1 MKSLRPQEQQ
11 KMRPELRQKPKSL
24 RRQEQQKMR
33 PELRQTKSLRRQ
45 EQQKM
50 RLKLRQRPKS
60 LRPQG
65 QQKMRQA
72 LRQTKSPPRF
82 LSRLV
87 AMVGVST
94 DGQKRANMKR
104 SEDMCPSEP
113 KRLHVCNKQHSS
125 SQSALSAKNGIS
137 VVRRMGSRSVLSRR
151 EAVYIPPPKPPPPP
165 KVNPLIASSSQA
177 RRPLGPLILSSSSSL
192 VSPFSQRSV
201 RLWRQ

>member
-1 MKSLRPQEQQ
+1 
-11 KMRPELRQKPKSL
+11 
-24 RRQEQQKMR
+24 
-33 PELRQTKSLRRQ
+33 
-45 EQQKM
+45 
-50 RLKLRQRPKS
+50 
-60 LRPQG
+60 
-65 QQKMRQA
+65 
-72 LRQTKSPPRF
+72 
-82 LSRLV
+82 
-87 AMVGVST
+87 MVGVST

-177 RRPLGPLILSSSSSL
+177 RRPLGPLLWD
-192 VSPFSQRSV
+192 PWMSQRRNQASTAGCMERAMPV
-201 RLWRQ
+201 ASAASTLSCWCQAVSYRPRWTLMLPQTPIPQKTLHE